1 MYIFYGFCLLFL
13 PSITR
18 TNQLLRKKQET
29 SLLNFLYI
37 IGAFTIIFGPL
48 LALGVLNYHNV
59 VGLDWSYFA
68 ITIVSIFGLLAFNTY
83 KYLKQNSLKEYL
95 QLLKYLI
102 LTECLPF
109 FICLFFMLTMMF
121 IKFRFVDQFA
131 YTNVSGYFKHGMES
145 FSGDGQLAIYYKMVP
160 GYYVNIGF
168 CPNNVIGMYN
178 FLWTILPVWAV
189 LYGCNDML
197 LYLFKN
203 KKYGRYYLFTSALL
217 LGILILGY
225 GIFWSYG
232 AGNTL
237 LQGLCIFILIYLFLN
252 KKKISGFFITSL
264 FLFYFSCT
272 GVLLSVGLLIVLGL
286 YLLFF
291 KPVKAYLY
299 WPAYLFLI
307 LGPTLVIIG
316 MHRFDY
322 IVLFCVAL
330 VMSLIA
336 FFAIQHISW
345 KWFDWSFPKVYAN
358 YNTNPGK
365 MKLPSLKWI
374 FHSTFLYYILI
385 SIFLFC
391 AILLCALYFTVYN
404 SKFIFSALNI
414 LSLIGNLIICVV
426 MGIQLIKWNKFN
438 QVTFLLFFLCI
449 ACTIASIIV
458 YSDFTYNHSIWRI
471 TYLSIGFNVPVY
483 YLALFGITS
492 YPWFISYVHFKD
504 IKKMIKN
511 QQENHVSHLAHF
523 KKYFVNIS
531 AKTVWLGFTTF
542 VFIGSS
548 IYIGIS
554 CEGYL
559 LSTSPNVQ
567 INKTFFNDQE
577 DMQLAKLKTMMTIN
591 TKFLSDSP
599 INAVTNIGQNLDD
612 IFTFDPNEA
621 NPLSEGTYQALQTA
635 SATSINALTKSIST
649 WAVSMYG
656 DYKTAIWQY
665 ANNYYTTNK
674 SDMDQQLASLYNY
687 KLESNNG
694 GVWNDNNNFSNIGL
708 IHNYMAN
715 TFYGKDYVNNFVKLV
730 NEANSHQYTTLQY
743 LVFNSDSSLFSQYQQ
758 DHLFSDLINELGYKL
773 ILNNNVNV
781 NNTTYNINHDEP
793 YLYILEL
800 K

>member
-1 MYIFYGFCLLFL
+1 
-13 PSITR
+13 
-18 TNQLLRKKQET
+18 
-29 SLLNFLYI
+29 
-37 IGAFTIIFGPL
+37 
-48 LALGVLNYHNV
+48 
-59 VGLDWSYFA
+59 
-68 ITIVSIFGLLAFNTY
+68 
-83 KYLKQNSLKEYL
+83 
-95 QLLKYLI
+95 
-102 LTECLPF
+102 
-109 FICLFFMLTMMF
+109 MLTMMF
-121 IKFRFVDQFA
+121 ISFRFVDQFA
-131 YTNVSGYFKHGMES
+131 YANVSGYFKHGMAS

-160 GYYVNIGF
+160 GYFANIGF

-178 FLWTILPVWAV
+178 FLWTILPMWAV

-203 KKYGRYYLFTSALL
+203 KKYARYYLFTTCLL

-237 LQGLCIFILIYLFLN
+237 LQGLCIFILVYLFLN
-252 KKKISGFFITSL
+252 KKCISGFFITSL

-272 GVLLSVGLLIVLGL
+272 GVLLSVGLLIALGL
-286 YLLFF
+286 YLLLF
-291 KPVKAYLY
+291 KPVKSYLY

-316 MHRFDY
+316 MHPYDY
-322 IVLFCVAL
+322 IILFFVTL

-336 FFAIQHISW
+336 FLAIQHLNW

-358 YNTNPGK
+358 YNTNSGK

-374 FHSTFLYYILI
+374 FHSTFFYYILI

-414 LSLIGNLIICVV
+414 LSLIGNIIICFV
-426 MGIQLIKWNKFN
+426 MGVELIKWNKFN
-438 QVTFLLFFLCI
+438 QITFLLFFLCI

-458 YSDFTYNHSIWRI
+458 YSDFAYNHSIWRI

-483 YLALFGITS
+483 YLTLFGITL
-492 YPWFISYVHFKD
+492 YPWFIGYVHFKD
-504 IKKMIKN
+504 IKQLIKH
-511 QQENHVSHLAHF
+511 QQANHASFLANF
-523 KKYFVNIS
+523 KKHFVKVG
-531 AKTVWLGFTTF
+531 AKTVWLGFMTF

-559 LSTSPNVQ
+559 LSATPNVQ
-567 INKTFFNDQE
+567 INKTFFNTQE
-577 DMQLAKLKTMMTIN
+577 DKQLEELKSFMTIN
-591 TKFLSDSP
+591 SKFLSDSP

-612 IFTFDPNEA
+612 ILTFNPNVA
-621 NPLSEGTYQALQTA
+621 NPLSEGTYQALQLA
-635 SATSINALTKSIST
+635 SATSINALSNNIST

-674 SDMDQQLASLYNY
+674 ANINQQLTSLYNF
-687 KLESNNG
+687 KLESNHG
-694 GVWNDNNNFSNIGL
+694 GVWNDNNNFSSIDL
-708 IHNYMAN
+708 IRNYMAN
-715 TFYGKDYVNNFVKLV
+715 TFYGKNYVNNFIKLV
-730 NEANSHQYTTLQY
+730 SEANNHAYTTLQY
-743 LVFNSDSSLFSQYQQ
+743 LVFNSTSTLFSQYQQ
-758 DHLFSDLINELGYKL
+758 DHLFSDLINELGYQV
-773 ILNNNVNV
+773 ILNNKVQW
-781 NNTTYNINHDEP
+781 NNTTYSINHAKP

>member
-13 PSITR
+13 PSVTR
-18 TNQLLRKKQET
+18 TNQLLKKKQEMC
-29 SLLNFLYI
+29 LLNFLYI
-37 IGAFTIIFGPL
+37 ICAFTIIFGPL
-48 LALGVLNYHNV
+48 LALGALSYHNV
-59 VGLDWSYFA
+59 VGLDWSYFT
-68 ITIVSIFGLLAFNTY
+68 ITIVSILGLLGFNTY
-83 KYLKQNSLKEYL
+83 KYLRHHSVKEYL

-102 LTECLPF
+102 LTECVPF
-109 FICLFFMLTMMF
+109 LVCLFFMLTMMF
-121 IKFRFVDQFA
+121 IQFRFVDQFA
-131 YTNVSGYFKHGMES
+131 YANVSGYFKHDMAS

-160 GYYVNIGF
+160 GYFVNIGF
-168 CPNNVIGMYN
+168 CPHNVIGMYN
-178 FLWTILPVWAV
+178 FLWTVLPVWAV

-203 KKYGRYYLFTSALL
+203 KKYARYYLFTICLL

-237 LQGLCIFILIYLFLN
+237 LQGLCVYLLVYLFLN
-252 KKKISGFFITSL
+252 KKTISGFFITSL

-272 GVLLSVGLLIVLGL
+272 GVLLSVGLLIALGL

-291 KPVKAYLY
+291 KPVKSYLY

-316 MHRFDY
+316 MHTFDY
-322 IVLFCVAL
+322 IVLFFVAL
-330 VMSLIA
+330 AMSLIA
-336 FFAIQHISW
+336 FMAIQHLQW
-345 KWFDWSFPKVYAN
+345 KWFDWSFQKVYAN
-358 YNTNPGK
+358 YNTNPHH

-391 AILLCALYFTVYN
+391 TILLCALYFTVYN

-414 LSLIGNLIICVV
+414 LSLIGNLLICLV
-426 MGIQLIKWNKFN
+426 MGVELIKWNKFN
-438 QVTFLLFFLCI
+438 PITFLLFFLCI

-458 YSDFTYNHSIWRI
+458 YSDFAYNHSIWRI

-483 YLALFGITS
+483 YLALFGITF
-492 YPWFISYVHFKD
+492 YPWFIGYVHFKD
-504 IKKMIKN
+504 IKKLIKT
-511 QQENHVSHLAHF
+511 QKETHTSHWSHF

-531 AKTVWLGFTTF
+531 AKTVWLGFTSF
-542 VFIGSS
+542 VFVGSS

-559 LSTSPNVQ
+559 LTTSPNIQ
-567 INKTFFNDQE
+567 INKTYFNHQE
-577 DMQLAKLKTMMTIN
+577 DAQLSALKSMMNIN

-599 INAVTNIGQNLDD
+599 INAVTSIGQNLDD
-612 IFTFDPNEA
+612 ILTFNPNLP
-621 NPLSEGTYQALQTA
+621 NPLSEGTYEQLQLA
-635 SATSINALTKSIST
+635 SATSINALTSNIST

-665 ANNYYTTNK
+665 ANNYYVNDVA
-674 SDMDQQLASLYNY
+674 SMDYQLASLYNY
-687 KLESNNG
+687 NIESNNIN
-694 GVWNDNNNFSNIGL
+694 VWNDNNNFSNIKL
-708 IHNYMAN
+708 IHNFMAN
-715 TFYGKDYVNNFVKLV
+715 TFYGNDYVNNFVKLV
-730 NEANSHQYTTLQY
+730 SEANSHEYTKLQY
-743 LVFNSDSSLFSQYQQ
+743 LVFNSTSSLFKQYEQ
-758 DHLFSDLINELGYKL
+758 DHLFSDLCHELNYQV
-773 ILNNNVNV
+773 ILNNDVIV
-781 NNTTYNINHDEP
+781 NNTSYSINHDHA